1 MDTLGA
7 WGRGLRVQGIPY
19 LRLHWEGAKDT
30 PPPLYLRVQLDQIGD
45 HEKSVMFVPG
55 KVSDSHLSQHHSS

>member
-7 WGRGLRVQGIPY
+7 WGRGARVQGIPY
-19 LRLHWEGAKDT
+19 
-30 PPPLYLRVQLDQIGD
+30 QLDQIGD

-55 KVSDSHLSQHHSS
+55 KVSDSHTIHPGP